1 MLPERIPQLDVAIG
15 NRLAAGQLL
24 KTSTYE
30 FRYLDASAQQPSVAL
45 LMPAADR
52 LTWTDGDLFPPM
64 DQNLPEGDLFM
75 RIRAM
80 LPKQQTTA
88 MHLLALIGDYGI
100 GRLGYR
106 IPGAGTPPAAAPLS
120 KESLLNMVYSPSVFD
135 ELVAAYLSTGAGI
148 AGMQPKIMV
157 PEVRVSVPIP
167 TLIVKA
173 ASEVYPGLAA
183 NEFLCL
189 RAANLAGIET
199 PVFDLSHD
207 GKMLVLERFDTLLNR
222 GATVERLGFEDIA
235 ALSGQR
241 VRDTL
246 SDRKY
251 HGSYER
257 IAGLLKQL
265 LLPQEDLDRFF
276 EQVAF
281 SIMVRNGDAH
291 LKNFG
296 LLYRSPADIWLAPM
310 FDVVT
315 TAIYRY
321 TQYAGGPELEDRTL
335 ALKLFAGKHA
345 TKAYPTTEELL
356 AFGTKVCNVK
366 APAATL
372 QRIARGMEQA
382 LRDAKSDDRVPR
394 DLRERMQQVWD
405 SGREY
410 GKGGA

>member
-1 MLPERIPQLDVAIG
+1 
-15 NRLAAGQLL
+15 
-24 KTSTYE
+24 
-30 FRYLDASAQQPSVAL
+30 
-45 LMPAADR
+45 
-52 LTWTDGDLFPPM
+52 
-64 DQNLPEGDLFM
+64 
-75 RIRAM
+75 
-80 LPKQQTTA
+80 
-88 MHLLALIGDYGI
+88 MHMLALIGDNGI
-100 GRLGYR
+100 GRLGYQL
-106 IPGAGTPPAAAPLS
+106 PGADVPQAAAPLS
-120 KESLLNMVYSPSVFD
+120 KEALLATAYSPKVFD
-135 ELVAAYLSTGAGI
+135 DLVTAYLSTGAGI

-157 PEVRVSVPIP
+157 PEVRMAVPIP

-173 ASEVYPGLAA
+173 ASEAYPGLAA

-189 RAANLAGIET
+189 SAANRAGIDT

-207 GKMLVLERFDTLLNR
+207 GRMLVLERFDTLVQPD
-222 GATVERLGFEDIA
+222 ASIERLGFEDIA

-265 LLPQEDLDRFF
+265 QLPQKDLDRFF

-296 LLYRSPADIWLAPM
+296 LLYRSRHDIWLAPM

-315 TAIYRY
+315 TSIYRY

-335 ALKLFAGKHA
+335 ALKLFAGRHA

-356 AFGTKVCNVK
+356 AFGTKVCNVS
-366 APAATL
+366 APAAVLRSIAQAMQQTL
-372 QRIARGMEQA
+372 HDAQADGRI
-382 LRDAKSDDRVPR
+382 PR
-394 DLRERMQQVWD
+394 DLLTRMQEAWT
-405 SGREY
+405 SGVEY
-410 GKGGA
+410 AKEAGPARPRGRTPRR